1 MINSMRLKNFKCFDD
16 ITLSINQL
24 NVLTGLNGMGKSSII
39 QALLLLK
46 QSDEQD
52 NLNKKII
59 LNGKYVSLGKC
70 IDILYENATSEEI
83 NFSVTEGE
91 HATEIVT
98 NYEADSDL
106 IEVKTLKGEKL
117 PWMNRDFEYI
127 NAERVVPKSV
137 YEQSSLY
144 VDVYNQLGIYGQY
157 TAHYL
162 EKHQDDIIKNNKNG
176 TNESFKDVLQ
186 QWLNEIS
193 PNIKINIHNI
203 ENSNLSQLNYYY
215 MDSGKS
221 NQYRPINVGFG
232 ITYVLPIITALIKAK
247 PNTTLI
253 IENPEAHLHPKG
265 QRKMGELIAETAK
278 RGVQIFLETHSD
290 HILNGIRIAVKN
302 KVLNNDKIK
311 LFYFCLKNN
320 KHSVESPQI
329 LEDGRLNYWPDGFFD
344 EWENALNEIL

>member
-1 MINSMRLKNFKCFDD
+1 MINLIQLNNFKCFDN
-16 ITLSINQL
+16 ITLPVNQL
-24 NVLTGLNGMGKSSII
+24 NVLTGLNGMGKSSVI
-39 QALLLLK
+39 QALLLLR
-46 QSDEQD
+46 QSEEQD
-52 NLNKKII
+52 NISKEII

-70 IDILYENATSEEI
+70 KDILYENALTEEI
-83 NFSVTEGE
+83 KIAICEGDKSI
-91 HATEIVT
+91 EIIT
-98 NYEADSDL
+98 NYDADSDL
-106 IEVKTLKGEKL
+106 IEVKSFNGKKL
-117 PWMNRDFEYI
+117 PWMSSDFEYI

-144 VDVYNQLGIYGQY
+144 VDVFNQLGIYGQY
-157 TAHYL
+157 TAHFL
-162 EKHQDDIIKNNKNG
+162 AKHQDDIIKNNKNG

-215 MDSGKS
+215 MDSEKS

-247 PNTTLI
+247 SNTTLI
-253 IENPEAHLHPKG
+253 LENPEAHLHPKG
-265 QRKMGELIAETAK
+265 QRKMGELIAETAE

-290 HILNGIRIAVKN
+290 HILNGIRIAAKN

-311 LFYFCLKNN
+311 LFYFSLKNN
-320 KHSVESPQI
+320 KHSVESPKI
-329 LEDGRLNYWPDGFFD
+329 LEDGRLDYWPDGFFD